1 MPGPDADEDTA
12 SEAARGESRVSRYLV
27 PGRLTFLTPA
37 DLFVL
42 DPASATAVTFKPL

>member
-1 MPGPDADEDTA
+1 MPGHDADEDTA
-12 SEAARGESRVSRYLV
+12 SEAARGDGRVSRYLV

-42 DPASATAVTFKPL
+42 DPAPATAVTFQPL